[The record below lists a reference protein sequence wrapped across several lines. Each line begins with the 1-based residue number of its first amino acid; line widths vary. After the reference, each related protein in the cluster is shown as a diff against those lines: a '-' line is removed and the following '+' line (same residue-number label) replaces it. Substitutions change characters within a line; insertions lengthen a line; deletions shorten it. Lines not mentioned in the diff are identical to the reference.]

1 MASQGGAGIGFPYE
15 NKQIVQDYVNTRM
28 EGIHFQQEKSYDVIP
43 IRVQEATL
51 AEVESL
57 SVLGPFG
64 CGFEE
69 PLFYLEE
76 ASVQGCRLWATGSM
90 RNGY

>member
-1 MASQGGAGIGFPYE
+1 M
-15 NKQIVQDYVNTRM
+15 
-28 EGIHFQQEKSYDVIP
+28 IP

-69 PLFYLEE
+69 PLFYLDSFWLPVAGQPGACEMDTE
-76 ASVQGCRLWATGSM
+76 
-90 RNGY
+90 